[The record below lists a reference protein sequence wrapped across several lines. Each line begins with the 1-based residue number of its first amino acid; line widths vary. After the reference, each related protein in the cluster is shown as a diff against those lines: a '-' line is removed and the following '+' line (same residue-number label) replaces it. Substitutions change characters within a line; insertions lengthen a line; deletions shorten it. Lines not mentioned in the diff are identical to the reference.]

1 MKKYLLICIFNFV
14 VSVFFGQE
22 NYLFVSFPKE
32 KTQLLDNQSLNAQ
45 IVNFEKRFPR
55 ILVIKLMND
64 SSRFNARYQD
74 FLVRHPD
81 WGVIFHVWNSSKE
94 NTEYVKLSSSSI
106 SIRNSKVTMSISTEL
121 EMSMLKPKLKDA
133 IIEPQGK
140 NLKDGRFYYEVSK
153 NPERYACITGE
164 LFDYLFS
171 DIELIL
177 SEVDQLKTSTP
188 IHQFSLN
195 PNGNDDS
202 LSKSISQILLDQKQI
217 KLDLQE
223 LIKKINTPKKAN
235 KSLLQFE
242 VGAIQ
247 KFSNYILSKGI
258 YLSTQRINSFAG
270 SSVKKGGF
278 GFSLLQSNYFYSSLI
293 SHSFNIEEKKIQI
306 SNLRERGELFY
317 NSISFFGTYSFSF
330 LSGLFPPNAPQDPL
344 WISLKGGLAINTI
357 QSSHFSWYS
366 GTMNV
371 RGNFDGIQDEII
383 NVPELG
389 FQDNISLV
397 GINGDAQLKRL
408 FYSIDLD
415 FAIHYN
421 LERFDFFAG
430 GGFLVSSKIKSQES
444 YSPIFDGHQYRSLI
458 VTEQPISIRSP
469 FISAGMSIIF

>member
-1 MKKYLLICIFNFV
+1 

-22 NYLFVSFPKE
+22 NYLFISFPKE
-32 KTQLLDNQSLNAQ
+32 KTQLLDNQSLNTQ
-45 IVNFEKRFPR
+45 IINFERRYSKL
-55 ILVIKLMND
+55 LVIRLMND

-74 FLVRHPD
+74 FIVKHPD

-94 NTEYVKLSSSSI
+94 NMEYLKLSSSSI
-106 SIRNSKVTMSISTEL
+106 SIRNSKVTMSISSEL
-121 EMSMLKPKLKDA
+121 EMSLIKSKLKDA
-133 IIEPQGK
+133 IIESQGK
-140 NLKDGRFYYEVSK
+140 NSKDGRFYYEVSK
-153 NPERYACITGE
+153 NPDRYACVTGE

-177 SEVDQLKTSTP
+177 SEVDQFKVSHP
-188 IHQFSLN
+188 KQHFSAN
-195 PNGNDDS
+195 SSQNDDT
-202 LSKSISQILLDQKQI
+202 LRKSINQILVDQKQI

-223 LIKKINTPKKAN
+223 LIKKINAPKKAN

-247 KFSNYILSKGI
+247 KFSNNILSRGI
-258 YLSTQRINSFAG
+258 YFSKQRINSFAG

-278 GFSLLQSNYFYSSLI
+278 GFSLLQSNYFYSSFI
-293 SHSFNIEEKKIQI
+293 DHSFAIEEKKIEI

-317 NSISFFGTYSFSF
+317 NSISFFGIYSFSF
-330 LSGLFPPNAPQDPL
+330 LSGLFPPNAPKDPL
-344 WISLKGGLAINTI
+344 WISLKGGLAINAI

-366 GTMNV
+366 GSMNV
-371 RGNFDGIQDEII
+371 RGKFDGIQDEII

-430 GGFLVSSKIKSQES
+430 GGFLLSSKIKSQES